1 MKHLVVFGGTGFLG
15 RHIVNAALKAQWK
28 VTSVSKSG
36 GPVLNKDATYY
47 SADVFEP
54 PSYEAILSDAD
65 AVVHSMGTI
74 FENTAY
80 KKVLNGGLCSLP
92 EAIPSVLS
100 SFKGHN
106 PMKNRDPSDGGAS
119 GEQSQQAQQ
128 AQSFERLNRDSAIVL
143 AKEFAKVAKKT
154 SPFVY
159 ISAEDWNP
167 LVDRRYIL
175 TKRQAE
181 VELASQSSLRP
192 VFVRPGFMY
201 DASGTS
207 ALRNHIGCAANAVG
221 HLGSLGASLFG
232 SSVNFNPAISV
243 QVVANAVVESLA
255 DDSIDG
261 VISLEALQKYSTL
274 TT

>member
-36 GPVLNKDATYY
+36 APVLNRDATYY

-54 PSYEAILSDAD
+54 PSYEAILSEAD

-92 EAIPSVLS
+92 EAIPSLLS

-106 PMKNRDPSDGGAS
+106 PMKNRDPSDADSGAS
-119 GEQSQQAQQ
+119 DQS
-128 AQSFERLNRDSAIVL
+128 QSFERLNRDSAIIL

-181 VELASQSSLRP
+181 MELASQPSLRP

-201 DASGTS
+201 DSSGTS
-207 ALRNHIGCAANAVG
+207 ALRNHVGCAANAVG

-232 SSVNFNPAISV
+232 SSVNFNPAIPV
-243 QVVANAVVESLA
+243 QVVANAVVESLS

-261 VISLEALQKYSTL
+261 VVSLEALQKYATM